1 MVIFRQKW
9 QSAALR
15 VFLKLL
21 QYKEI
26 ERELPVNSQ
35 MRTRLMG
42 AGALAATVVLWSS
55 FALSAKGIGA
65 SSLTTIDVA
74 LIRFLTPAALL
85 IPWIP
90 RMVRALRRERPGV
103 LLLLLIGG
111 LPHFLLFAF
120 GAHLTTAG
128 LTGLLV
134 PGTVPLF
141 VTAIVSIA
149 WRSRIPGRQLLA
161 LGAIVTGVAASAF
174 QATTATTIAGIG
186 VLLAGGMAW
195 ALFTIGL
202 RRTQLDPIG
211 VVVLICAP
219 SALAA
224 AGLAASGLM
233 PSNLADGTAKL
244 PDILLFT
251 ALQGVGTGLLSTLCY
266 AYAVRALGSNIS
278 AATGA
283 MSPVLTAVV
292 AVPLFGEHI
301 TPALA
306 VALTLIVIGVI
317 AFNLTP
323 TRAKGNAASG
333 RAQDISAAPGPP
345 HPAQERDGQPA
356 GVG

>member
-1 MVIFRQKW
+1 M
-9 QSAALR
+9 
-15 VFLKLL
+15 
-21 QYKEI
+21 
-26 ERELPVNSQ
+26 NSQ
-35 MRTRLMG
+35 VRTRLMG
-42 AGALAATVVLWSS
+42 AGALAATIVLWSS

-65 SSLTTIDVA
+65 SSLTTVDVA
-74 LIRFLTPAALL
+74 LIRFLTPVVLL

-90 RMVRALRRERPGV
+90 RTVRALRREQPGA

-111 LPHFLLFAF
+111 LPHFLLFAL
-120 GAHLTTAG
+120 GARLTTAG

-141 VTAIVSIA
+141 VTAVAFLA

-161 LGAIVTGVAASAF
+161 LGAIVTGVAASAL
-174 QATTATTIAGIG
+174 QATTATTLAGIG
-186 VLLAGGMAW
+186 VLLAGGLAW

-219 SALAA
+219 SALGA
-224 AGLAASGLM
+224 AGIAISGLM
-233 PSNLADGTAKL
+233 PSSLVDGTARP
-244 PDILLFT
+244 PDVLMFT

-266 AYAVRALGSNIS
+266 AYAVRALGSSIS

-306 VALTLIVIGVI
+306 VALTLIVVGVI
-317 AFNLTP
+317 TFNLKP
-323 TRAKGNAASG
+323 MRARGNAAGG
-333 RAQDISAAPGPP
+333 RPQRTGADPGLP
-345 HPAQERDGQPA
+345 HPAHERDGQPA
-356 GVG
+356 GMG

>member
-1 MVIFRQKW
+1 MK
-9 QSAALR
+9 
-15 VFLKLL
+15 
-21 QYKEI
+21 
-26 ERELPVNSQ
+26 SQ

-65 SSLTTIDVA
+65 SSLAPIDVA
-74 LIRFLTPAALL
+74 LIRFLTPAVLL

-90 RMVRALRRERPGV
+90 RTVRALRRERPGI
-103 LLLLLIGG
+103 LPLLLIGG

-141 VTAIVSIA
+141 VTVIA
-149 WRSRIPGRQLLA
+149 FAVWRSRVPGRQLLA
-161 LGAIVTGVAASAF
+161 LGSIVAGVAASAF
-174 QATTATTIAGIG
+174 QATPTTTVAGIG
-186 VLLAGGMAW
+186 VLLAGGLAW
-195 ALFTIGL
+195 AVFTIGL

-211 VVVLICAP
+211 VVVLICTP

-224 AGLAASGLM
+224 AGLALSGLL
-233 PSNLADGTAKL
+233 PSHLADGTAKL

-283 MSPVLTAVV
+283 ASPVLTAVV
-292 AVPLFGEHI
+292 AVPLFGELI

-306 VALTLIVIGVI
+306 VALALIIIGVI
-317 AFNLTP
+317 TFNALP
-323 TRAKGNAASG
+323 AYGAASRPAASCWI
-333 RAQDISAAPGPP
+333 RAARVEKSAIVRSCSSLYPSRSAASPP
-345 HPAQERDGQPA
+345 MKSAK
-356 GVG
+356 

>member
-1 MVIFRQKW
+1 
-9 QSAALR
+9 
-15 VFLKLL
+15 
-21 QYKEI
+21 
-26 ERELPVNSQ
+26 
-35 MRTRLMG
+35 MG
-42 AGALAATVVLWSS
+42 AGALAATIVLWSS

-65 SSLTTIDVA
+65 SSLTTVDVA
-74 LIRFLTPAALL
+74 LIRFLTPVVLL
-85 IPWIP
+85 IPWVL
-90 RMVRALRRERPGV
+90 RTVRALRRERPGAV
-103 LLLLLIGG
+103 LLLLIGG
-111 LPHFLLFAF
+111 LPHYLLFAF

-141 VTAIVSIA
+141 ITAIVFLA
-149 WRSRIPGRQLLA
+149 WRSRIRRWQLLA

-186 VLLAGGMAW
+186 VLLAGGLAW

-224 AGLAASGLM
+224 AGLAVSGLM
-233 PSNLADGTAKL
+233 PSSLADGTAKL
-244 PDILLFT
+244 PDVLMFT

-266 AYAVRALGSNIS
+266 AYAVRALGSSIS

-301 TPALA
+301 TPVLA
-306 VALTLIVIGVI
+306 VALTLIVVGVI

-323 TRAKGNAASG
+323 TRPRGNAAGG
-333 RAQDISAAPGPP
+333 RPQPAGADAGPP
-345 HPAQERDGQPA
+345 HPAHERDGQPA

>member
-1 MVIFRQKW
+1 MKTQT
-9 QSAALR
+9 
-15 VFLKLL
+15 
-21 QYKEI
+21 
-26 ERELPVNSQ
+26 
-35 MRTRLMG
+35 RTWLMG

-65 SSLTTIDVA
+65 SSLAPIDVA

-90 RMVRALRRERPGV
+90 RTVRALRRERPGI
-103 LLLLLIGG
+103 LPLLLIGG

-141 VTAIVSIA
+141 VTGIA
-149 WRSRIPGRQLLA
+149 FAVWRSRVPRRQLLA
-161 LGAIVTGVAASAF
+161 LGSIVAGVAASAF
-174 QATTATTIAGIG
+174 QATPTTTVAGIG
-186 VLLAGGMAW
+186 VLLAGGLAW
-195 ALFTIGL
+195 AVFTIGL

-211 VVVLICAP
+211 VVVLICSP

-224 AGLAASGLM
+224 AGLAVSGLV
-233 PSNLADGTAKL
+233 PSHLADGTAKL

-251 ALQGVGTGLLSTLCY
+251 VLHGVGTGLLSTLCY

-283 MSPVLTAVV
+283 VSPVLTALV
-292 AVPLFGEHI
+292 AVPLFGELM

-306 VALTLIVIGVI
+306 TALALIVVGVI
-317 AFNLTP
+317 TFNALP
-323 TRAKGNAASG
+323 AHGAATRP
-333 RAQDISAAPGPP
+333 AAPRWIRAARVEKSASVRNLPST
-345 HPAQERDGQPA
+345 
-356 GVG
+356 

>member
-1 MVIFRQKW
+1 M
-9 QSAALR
+9 
-15 VFLKLL
+15 
-21 QYKEI
+21 
-26 ERELPVNSQ
+26 NSQ
-35 MRTRLMG
+35 MRTRLIG

-74 LIRFLTPAALL
+74 LIRFLTPAVLL

-90 RMVRALRRERPGV
+90 RTVRVLRRERPGA
-103 LLLLLIGG
+103 LLLLIGG

-134 PGTVPLF
+134 PGTVPVF
-141 VTAIVSIA
+141 VTVIA
-149 WRSRIPGRQLLA
+149 FAVWRSRVPGRQLLA
-161 LGAIVTGVAASAF
+161 LGSIVAGVAASAF
-174 QATTATTIAGIG
+174 QATPTTTVAGIG
-186 VLLAGGMAW
+186 VLLAGGLAW
-195 ALFTIGL
+195 AVFTIGL

-211 VVVLICAP
+211 VVVLICTP

-224 AGLAASGLM
+224 AGLAVSGLM
-233 PSNLADGTAKL
+233 PSHLADGTARL

-283 MSPVLTAVV
+283 VSPVLTAAA
-292 AVPLFGEHI
+292 AVPLFGELM

-306 VALTLIVIGVI
+306 VALALIVIGVI
-317 AFNLTP
+317 TFNAP
-323 TRAKGNAASG
+323 PAYGAANRPAASSRI
-333 RAQDISAAPGPP
+333 RATRVEKSATVRSGSSLYPSRSAASPP
-345 HPAQERDGQPA
+345 
-356 GVG
+356 

>member
-1 MVIFRQKW
+1 M
-9 QSAALR
+9 
-15 VFLKLL
+15 
-21 QYKEI
+21 
-26 ERELPVNSQ
+26 NSQ
-35 MRTRLMG
+35 LRTRVMG
-42 AGALAATVVLWSS
+42 VGALAATIVLWSS

-65 SSLTTIDVA
+65 SSLTTVDVA
-74 LIRFLTPAALL
+74 LIRFLTPAVLL
-85 IPWIP
+85 IPWVP
-90 RMVRALRRERPGV
+90 RTVRALRRERPGAV
-103 LLLLLIGG
+103 HLLLIGG
-111 LPHFLLFAF
+111 LPHYLLFAF

-141 VTAIVSIA
+141 ITAIAVLA
-149 WRSRIPGRQLLA
+149 WRSRIRGRQLLA

-186 VLLAGGMAW
+186 VLLAGGLAW

-224 AGLAASGLM
+224 AGLAVSGLM
-233 PSNLADGTAKL
+233 PSSLADGMAKL
-244 PDILLFT
+244 PDVLMFT

-266 AYAVRALGSNIS
+266 AYAVRALGSSIS

-283 MSPVLTAVV
+283 VSPVLTAVV

-306 VALTLIVIGVI
+306 VALTLIVVGVI

-323 TRAKGNAASG
+323 TRARGNAAGG
-333 RAQDISAAPGPP
+333 RLQPAGADAGPP
-345 HPAQERDGQPA
+345 HPAHERDGQPA

>member
-1 MVIFRQKW
+1 M
-9 QSAALR
+9 
-15 VFLKLL
+15 
-21 QYKEI
+21 
-26 ERELPVNSQ
+26 NSQ
-35 MRTRLMG
+35 VRARLMG

-74 LIRFLTPAALL
+74 LIRFLTPAVLL
-85 IPWIP
+85 SPWIP
-90 RMVRALRRERPGV
+90 RTVRALRRERPGA

-141 VTAIVSIA
+141 VTAIAFIA
-149 WRSRIPGRQLLA
+149 WRSSIPGRQLLA

-174 QATTATTIAGIG
+174 QATTATTVAGIG
-186 VLLAGGMAW
+186 VLLAGGLAW

-224 AGLAASGLM
+224 AGLAISGLM
-233 PSNLADGTAKL
+233 PSHLTDGTAKL
-244 PDILLFT
+244 PDVLLFT

-266 AYAVRALGSNIS
+266 AYAVRSLGSNIS

-292 AVPLFGEHI
+292 AVPLFGEHV
-301 TPALA
+301 TPTLA
-306 VALTLIVIGVI
+306 VALSLIVAGVI
-317 AFNLTP
+317 TFNLTP
-323 TRAKGNAASG
+323 TRTSGNAADG
-333 RAQDISAAPGPP
+333 RVQGVGAAPGRP
-345 HPAQERDGQPA
+345 HPAQEQDDTLA
-356 GVG
+356 GVPQAAEVTPSRSGLL

>member
-1 MVIFRQKW
+1 M
-9 QSAALR
+9 
-15 VFLKLL
+15 
-21 QYKEI
+21 
-26 ERELPVNSQ
+26 NSQ

-65 SSLTTIDVA
+65 SSLATIDVA
-74 LIRFLTPAALL
+74 LIRFLTPAVLL
-85 IPWIP
+85 VPWIP
-90 RMVRALRRERPGV
+90 RTVRALRRERPGA
-103 LLLLLIGG
+103 LLLLIGG

-141 VTAIVSIA
+141 VTVITFAV
-149 WRSRIPGRQLLA
+149 WRSRVPGRQLLA
-161 LGAIVTGVAASAF
+161 LGSIVAGVAASAF
-174 QATTATTIAGIG
+174 QATPTTTSAGIG
-186 VLLAGGMAW
+186 VLLAGGLAW
-195 ALFTIGL
+195 AVFTIGL

-211 VVVLICAP
+211 VVVLICTP

-224 AGLAASGLM
+224 TGLAVSGLM
-233 PSNLADGTAKL
+233 PSHLADGTAKL
-244 PDILLFT
+244 PDILVFT

-283 MSPVLTAVV
+283 VSPVLTAVV
-292 AVPLFGEHI
+292 AVPLFGELM

-306 VALTLIVIGVI
+306 MALALIVIGVI
-317 AFNLTP
+317 TFNALP
-323 TRAKGNAASG
+323 AYGAANRPAASSWI
-333 RAQDISAAPGPP
+333 RA
-345 HPAQERDGQPA
+345 A
-356 GVG
+356 GVEHAASPSSEQGRRGRGMGAPN

>member
-1 MVIFRQKW
+1 M
-9 QSAALR
+9 
-15 VFLKLL
+15 
-21 QYKEI
+21 
-26 ERELPVNSQ
+26 NSQ
-35 MRTRLMG
+35 LRTRVMG
-42 AGALAATVVLWSS
+42 AGALAATIVLWSS

-65 SSLTTIDVA
+65 SSLTTVDVA
-74 LIRFLTPAALL
+74 LIRFLTPVVLL
-85 IPWIP
+85 IPWVL
-90 RMVRALRRERPGV
+90 RTVRALRRERPGAV
-103 LLLLLIGG
+103 LLLLIGG
-111 LPHFLLFAF
+111 LPHYLLFAF

-141 VTAIVSIA
+141 ITAIVFLA
-149 WRSRIPGRQLLA
+149 WRSRIRRRQLLA

-186 VLLAGGMAW
+186 VLLAGGLAW

-211 VVVLICAP
+211 VAVLICAP

-224 AGLAASGLM
+224 AGLAVSGLM
-233 PSNLADGTAKL
+233 PSSLADGTAKL
-244 PDILLFT
+244 PDVLMFT

-266 AYAVRALGSNIS
+266 AYAVRALGSSIS

-306 VALTLIVIGVI
+306 VTLTLIVVGVI

-323 TRAKGNAASG
+323 TRARGNAAGG
-333 RAQDISAAPGPP
+333 RPQPTGADAGPP
-345 HPAQERDGQPA
+345 HPAHERDGQPA
-356 GVG
+356 GAG

>member
-1 MVIFRQKW
+1 MTSK
-9 QSAALR
+9 
-15 VFLKLL
+15 
-21 QYKEI
+21 
-26 ERELPVNSQ
+26 
-35 MRTRLMG
+35 MRTGLMG

-65 SSLTTIDVA
+65 SSLSPIDVA
-74 LIRFLTPAALL
+74 LIRFLTPAVLL
-85 IPWIP
+85 VPWIP
-90 RMVRALRRERPGV
+90 RTVRVLRQERPGV

-141 VTAIVSIA
+141 VTAVVFLA

-161 LGAIVTGVAASAF
+161 LGAIISGVAASAF
-174 QATTATTIAGIG
+174 QATPTTTVAGIG
-186 VLLAGGMAW
+186 VLLAGGLAW
-195 ALFTIGL
+195 AFFTIGL
-202 RRTQLDPIG
+202 RQTKLDPIG

-224 AGLAASGLM
+224 AGLAISGLM
-233 PSNLADGTAKL
+233 PSHLADGTGRL

-266 AYAVRALGSNIS
+266 AYAVRSLGSNIS

-283 MSPVLTAVV
+283 MSPVLTAV
-292 AVPLFGEHI
+292 AAAPLFGEHV

-306 VALTLIVIGVI
+306 VALTLIAIGVI
-317 AFNLTP
+317 TFNLTP
-323 TRAKGNAASG
+323 RRPGLTVTPRAGRRPPAGSG
-333 RAQDISAAPGPP
+333 PPAWRSRQSSAAARRCSLPGVPP
-345 HPAQERDGQPA
+345 VRP
-356 GVG
+356 

>member
-1 MVIFRQKW
+1 VT
-9 QSAALR
+9 S
-15 VFLKLL
+15 
-21 QYKEI
+21 
-26 ERELPVNSQ
+26 N
-35 MRTRLMG
+35 MRTWLMG

-55 FALSAKGIGA
+55 FALSAKGIGE
-65 SSLTTIDVA
+65 SSLSTIDVA

-85 IPWIP
+85 VPWIP
-90 RMVRALRRERPGV
+90 RTVRALRQERPRA
-103 LLLLLIGG
+103 LLLLLVGG
-111 LPHFLLFAF
+111 LPHYLLFAF

-141 VTAIVSIA
+141 VTAIVFLA

-161 LGAIVTGVAASAF
+161 LGAIVTGVVASAF
-174 QATTATTIAGIG
+174 QATPTTTIAGIG
-186 VLLAGGMAW
+186 VLLAGGLAW

-202 RRTQLDPIG
+202 RHTKLDPIA

-224 AGLAASGLM
+224 AGIAISGLM
-233 PSNLADGTAKL
+233 PSHLADGTARL
-244 PDILLFT
+244 PDILLFA

-266 AYAVRALGSNIS
+266 AYAVRSLGGNIS

-292 AVPLFGEHI
+292 AVPLFGELL

-306 VALTLIVIGVI
+306 VALALIVIGVI
-317 AFNLTP
+317 TFNLTP
-323 TRAKGNAASG
+323 SRPGLTVTRRG
-333 RAQDISAAPGPP
+333 GPRP
-345 HPAQERDGQPA
+345 PA
-356 GVG
+356 GSVRPRVEKSAIVRSCSSL

>member
-1 MVIFRQKW
+1 M
-9 QSAALR
+9 
-15 VFLKLL
+15 
-21 QYKEI
+21 
-26 ERELPVNSQ
+26 NSQ
-35 MRTRLMG
+35 LRTRVMG
-42 AGALAATVVLWSS
+42 AGALAATIVLWSS

-65 SSLTTIDVA
+65 SSLTTVDVA
-74 LIRFLTPAALL
+74 LIRFLTPVVLL
-85 IPWIP
+85 IPWVP
-90 RMVRALRRERPGV
+90 RTVRALRRERPGAV
-103 LLLLLIGG
+103 LLLLIGG
-111 LPHFLLFAF
+111 LPHYLLFAF

-141 VTAIVSIA
+141 ITAIVFLA
-149 WRSRIPGRQLLA
+149 WRSRIRRRQLLA

-186 VLLAGGMAW
+186 VLLAGGLAW

-224 AGLAASGLM
+224 AGLAVSGLM
-233 PSNLADGTAKL
+233 PSSLADGTAKL
-244 PDILLFT
+244 PDVLMFT

-266 AYAVRALGSNIS
+266 AYAVRALGSSIS

-306 VALTLIVIGVI
+306 VTLTLIVVGVI

-323 TRAKGNAASG
+323 TRARGNAAGG
-333 RAQDISAAPGPP
+333 RPQPAGADAGPP
-345 HPAQERDGQPA
+345 RPAHERDGQPA
-356 GVG
+356 GAG

>member
-1 MVIFRQKW
+1 
-9 QSAALR
+9 
-15 VFLKLL
+15 
-21 QYKEI
+21 
-26 ERELPVNSQ
+26 VNSQ
-35 MRTRLMG
+35 LRTRVMG
-42 AGALAATVVLWSS
+42 VGALAATIVLWSS

-65 SSLTTIDVA
+65 SSLTTVDVA
-74 LIRFLTPAALL
+74 LIRFLTPAVLL
-85 IPWIP
+85 IPWVP
-90 RMVRALRRERPGV
+90 RTVRALRRERPGAV
-103 LLLLLIGG
+103 LLLLIGG
-111 LPHFLLFAF
+111 LPHYLLFAF

-141 VTAIVSIA
+141 ITAIAVLA
-149 WRSRIPGRQLLA
+149 WRSRIRGRQLLA

-186 VLLAGGMAW
+186 VLLAGGLAW

-224 AGLAASGLM
+224 AGLAVSGLM
-233 PSNLADGTAKL
+233 PSSLADGTAKL
-244 PDILLFT
+244 PDVLMFT

-266 AYAVRALGSNIS
+266 AYAVRALGSSIS

-283 MSPVLTAVV
+283 VSPVLAAVV

-306 VALTLIVIGVI
+306 VALTLIVVGVI

-323 TRAKGNAASG
+323 TRARGNAAG
-333 RAQDISAAPGPP
+333 RRPQPAGADAGPP
-345 HPAQERDGQPA
+345 HPVHERDGQPA
-356 GVG
+356 GAG